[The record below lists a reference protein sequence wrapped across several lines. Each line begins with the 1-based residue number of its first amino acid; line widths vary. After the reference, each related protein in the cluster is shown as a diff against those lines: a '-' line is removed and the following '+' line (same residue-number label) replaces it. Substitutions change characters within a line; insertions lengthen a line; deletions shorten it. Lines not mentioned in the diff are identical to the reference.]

1 MWNYHQNLLDV
12 LGYHIDCYQKLTALG
27 QTDGEELKS
36 LISHKQETAKFTT
49 CQSSSNTLIV
59 SPQSGVF
66 QRKLIFCKQLEKKV
80 KKQKQMLIQVATTQ
94 FEK

>member
-1 MWNYHQNLLDV
+1 MDV
-12 LGYHIDCYQKLTALG
+12 LGYHIDCYQKFTALG
-27 QTDGEELKS
+27 QTDGEKLKS
-36 LISHKQETAKFTT
+36 LISHKQEMAKFTT
-49 CQSSSNTLIV
+49 CQSCSNTLIV